1 MKILITNFRL
11 AERTASEIY
20 ARDIAKALVAGG
32 NTVAIFASKKGK
44 LAVELEEE
52 GIPVLEHPL
61 DVPFQPDI
69 IHGQFN
75 LETIT
80 ALLSFPEVPAVYM
93 SHGSQ
98 QWRGQPPRH
107 PRILRYVAHSTH
119 VGEWLLN
126 SLGLSKRA
134 FLLVPNFV
142 EMSRFEEIRR
152 LPEEPQRAL
161 IYDRATA
168 PGRHL
173 DAIHHACRCCGIELD
188 MITNLVGKTSTRP
201 EILLPQYD
209 LVFASGRPAI
219 EALASGCGVITLNGG
234 HCGQLVHSENF
245 EAIRDA
251 NFSTD
256 DQRQGKPQTVEEIVS
271 EIHKWDW
278 RRLAP
283 VARRVREE
291 LDCKIARTRLERLY
305 RKVIKDYEENP
316 VDPREEFPALAEW
329 LIKMADQHHAVD
341 SGFLAIQ
348 NRVSSLAS
356 VGRRTEQ
363 QKDELVQQLEA
374 EKEKVRAARRLLNDG
389 NLVHRGLRK
398 RIEGEWKEIAKKGD
412 DDSFLPGANGNGHS
426 SAQVPKPKPKSSS
439 FGGHLLT
446 EENGFVFAEGVAT
459 NGFEKGLPPAKFPDA
474 SASKIRFGVELPR

>member
-32 NTVAIFASKKGK
+32 NTVAVFASKKG
-44 LAVELEEE
+44 AIASELEEC
-52 GIPVLEHPL
+52 GIPVLEHPS

-80 ALLSFPEVPAVYM
+80 ALLSFPDVPAVFM

-107 PRILRYVAHSTH
+107 PRILRYIAHSAR
-119 VGEWLLN
+119 VGDWLLN
-126 SLGLSKRA
+126 QLGLSKRS
-134 FLLVPNFV
+134 FLLVPNFI
-142 EMSRFEEIRR
+142 EMDRFQEIRR
-152 LPEEPQRAL
+152 LPEEPRRAL
-161 IYDRATA
+161 IYDRGTA

-173 DAIHHACRCCGIELD
+173 DAIHQACRYAGIELD
-188 MITNLVGKTSTRP
+188 VISELVGKTSTRP
-201 EILLPQYD
+201 EVLLPQYD
-209 LVFASGRPAI
+209 LVFAAGRPAI

-234 HCGQLVHSENF
+234 QIGNLVTTDNY
-245 EAIRDA
+245 EAIRDC
-251 NFSTD
+251 NFSLD
-256 DQRQGKPQTVEEIVS
+256 DQRKGQSQTVEEILL
-271 EIHKWDW
+271 EIQKWDW

-283 VARRVREE
+283 VPRRVREE
-291 LDCKIARTRLERLY
+291 LDTKIARTRLERLY
-305 RKVIKDYEENP
+305 RKTIRDFADNP
-316 VDPREEFPALAEW
+316 VDPRDEFPALAEW

-348 NRVSSLAS
+348 NRVSSLRND
-356 VGRRTEQ
+356 GRRTEER
-363 QKDELVQQLEA
+363 KDKLAQQLEA

-412 DDSFLPGANGNGHS
+412 DDHFLPAAKSAS
-426 SAQVPKPKPKSSS
+426 SIAALKPKPKSS
-439 FGGHLLT
+439 FTENHLLT

-459 NGFEKGLPPAKFPDA
+459 NGFEKGLPPAKFPDKGEA
-474 SASKIRFGVELPR
+474 KVRFGIELPR